1 MILDTTIA
9 IDVASCHD
17 TKLKIKNTSGS
28 IWGYYIDKAINIKQQ
43 DSNEP
48 NLRDSTTDDLYW
60 YNVCLAYSLTD

>member
-1 MILDTTIA
+1 MPWY
-9 IDVASCHD
+9 
-17 TKLKIKNTSGS
+17 KIKNKNTSGS